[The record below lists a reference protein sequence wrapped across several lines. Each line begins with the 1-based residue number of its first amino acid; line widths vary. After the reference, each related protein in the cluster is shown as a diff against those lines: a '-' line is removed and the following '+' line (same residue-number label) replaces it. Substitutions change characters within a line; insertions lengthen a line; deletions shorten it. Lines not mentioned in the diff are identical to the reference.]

1 MIQLPYVERIPL
13 AEDTFIEI
21 KISEGKLQP
30 KFSLA
35 LIKNRKRAY
44 GIDNHENRPP
54 HIHIKNKIQPY
65 EFTTVEKL
73 IEDFYTEFHK
83 YLD

>member
-1 MIQLPYVERIPL
+1 MIQLPYIERIQL
-13 AEDTFIEI
+13 TEEAFIEI
-21 KISEGKLQP
+21 KISEAKPQP
-30 KFSLA
+30 KFSIA
-35 LIKNRKRAY
+35 LIKNEKRVY

-54 HIHIKNKIQPY
+54 HIHIRNKIQPY